1 MMEQDQ
7 DTDLYIKYGETGDPK
22 LFRALWDKYKGAV
35 LTTIMRITLLPKEG
49 AEDILQ
55 EVFIKVMDERG
66 RFTPKAK
73 FGTWLY
79 RMAVNRSYN
88 AVRDKKE
95 QVEIDDRLPDEKA
108 DYALDR
114 LVDKERAIVLKKALG
129 ELNERQRAA
138 LTLREFQEKSYAEIA
153 EIMEVSLDAV
163 ESLLFHARTKLK
175 SILKGRI

>member
-1 MMEQDQ
+1 MELDQ
-7 DTDLYIKYGETGDPK
+7 DTGIYISYGETGDPK
-22 LFRALWDKYKGAV
+22 LFRLLWDKYKGAV
-35 LTTIMRITLLPKEG
+35 LTTIMRITLLPKER

-55 EVFIKVMDERG
+55 DVFTKVMDERAK
-66 RFTPKAK
+66 FTPKAK

-79 RMAVNRSYN
+79 RLSVNRSFN

-95 QVEIDDRLPDEKA
+95 QVKIDDHFPDEKA

-114 LVDKERAIVLKKALG
+114 LVEKERSVLLTKALG

-138 LTLREFQEKSYAEIA
+138 LTLREFQDKSYAEIA
-153 EIMEVSLDAV
+153 DIMEVSLDAV

-175 SILKGRI
+175 TVLKGRM